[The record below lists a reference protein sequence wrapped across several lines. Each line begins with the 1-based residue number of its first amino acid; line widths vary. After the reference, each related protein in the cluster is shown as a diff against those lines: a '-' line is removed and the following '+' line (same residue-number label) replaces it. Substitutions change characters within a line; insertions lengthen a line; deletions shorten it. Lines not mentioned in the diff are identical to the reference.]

1 MYSNLRT
8 WPVFSSLEPK
18 FISEIHMVMVFGNL
32 FCSLLLYIS
41 LLTVLLF
48 TKRLKTGEL
57 GKMTL
62 IVTKN
67 KKVYLMNDNLHA
79 LESRDKSST
88 MLYLKEIKDL
98 CGKDIKAFAY
108 GRESHMLAFT
118 NGGKVYSCDNIGQLK
133 NGTFNMDLTFTLINI
148 PTNPTIQ
155 DSQNMEHVDIACGN
169 KHSIILTKNDE
180 VYAWESNNSE
190 QMVNSMF
197 GLSTI
202 PIWSLILSNVGCI
215 SCGDNFT
222 MAVTRNGKVYGWG
235 SNDVGQ
241 LGIGNYETK
250 NMLLQTMQ
258 RNNRFFS
265 GHDVE
270 NEEMTPQLVGIPES
284 LIVDKVTCGSN
295 HTLVLTDKGT
305 IYAWGGNKFGQLGI
319 GNQTE
324 FCTPTMR
331 PRWVDI
337 AALNNTSI
345 AVTEAGRFYVWGDC
359 RGECIS
365 IPIATSSFNVH
376 DTFGHY
382 GLSIMHKPL
391 ILNEKLDILGCL
403 GIAFDDSLTS
413 DLEIQVEDKC
423 IYVHKVILT
432 IWSLHFKN
440 MFARDWAEN
449 NQSVIKIDK
458 VSHDVYKAYLKYL
471 YTNTVDLYLINTFEK
486 VSGKWSLLYNVLVF
500 TISDHANISPILFI
514 SLQAL

>member
-1 MYSNLRT
+1 MCSNLRS

-18 FISEIHMVMVFGNL
+18 FISKIHMVMVFGNL

-41 LLTVLLF
+41 LLAVLLF
-48 TKRLKTGEL
+48 TERLKTGEL
-57 GKMTL
+57 GKRAL
-62 IVTKN
+62 IVTKEQEDKKD

-98 CGKDIKAFAY
+98 CGKDIKTFAY
-108 GRESHMLAFT
+108 GRGSHMLALT
-118 NGGKVYSCDNIGQLK
+118 NGGEVYSCDNIGQLK

-148 PTNPTIQ
+148 PIIQ
-155 DSQNMEHVDIACGN
+155 DSQNMKHVVDIACGN

-180 VYAWESNNSE
+180 VYAWESNNSG
-190 QMVNSMF
+190 QVGNSTDGF
-197 GLSTI
+197 SIT
-202 PIWSLILSNVGCI
+202 PTFILSNVGCI

-241 LGIGNYETK
+241 LGIGTYESK

-258 RNNRFFS
+258 RNNTFS
-265 GHDVE
+265 FGSQVTLSQAGGTSNFE
-270 NEEMTPQLVGIPES
+270 NKNTPQLVGIPES

-324 FCTPTMR
+324 FCTPTMIGQMKKI
-331 PRWVDI
+331 RWVDI

-365 IPIATSSFNVH
+365 IPIATSFFNVH
-376 DTFGHY
+376 DIFGHY
-382 GLSIMHKPL
+382 GPSIMHKPL

-403 GIAFDDSLTS
+403 GIAFDDSSTS
-413 DLEIQVEDKC
+413 DLKIQVEDKY
-423 IYVHKVILT
+423 IYVHKIILT
-432 IWSLHFKN
+432 ICSSHFRK

-449 NQSVIKIDK
+449 NQGVIKIDK

-486 VSGKWSLLYNVLVF
+486 ASGKWSLL
-500 TISDHANISPILFI
+500 
-514 SLQAL
+514 